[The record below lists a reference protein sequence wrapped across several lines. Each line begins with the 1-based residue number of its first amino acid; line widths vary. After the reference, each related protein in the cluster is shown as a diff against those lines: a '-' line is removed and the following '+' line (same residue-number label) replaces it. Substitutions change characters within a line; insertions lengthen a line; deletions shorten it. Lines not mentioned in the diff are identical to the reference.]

1 MYPQIPLRF
10 RGNNKGFVQ
19 VAGTGG
25 IVTNSAG
32 YRYHTFID
40 ASSTFT
46 VTTRGF
52 IEYLVIGGGGGGGH
66 GGGGGAGGAATASS
80 YSGTSVTYAGGGGAT
95 GNGNTGAA
103 GGGQAVN
110 RGGGGTVSSAGF
122 SGVVIVRYAI

>member
-52 IEYLVIGGGGGGGH
+52 IEYLVIGGGG
-66 GGGGGAGGAATASS
+66 
-80 YSGTSVTYAGGGGAT
+80 AT